1 MDELLARLGAVWDN
15 LLPREQ
21 TLVSVAA
28 GMFAASLVVFAVV
41 MPILNLADRT
51 HSRVD
56 NANQQILAMTRL
68 TREYA
73 EIASRLDG
81 VEQRI
86 EGQSGE
92 RNIRTLLEILA
103 MSSAVKIDSMEERQ
117 AGKNNQYAESKVEV
131 SLKNVSLGQVIKYLH
146 NIESAHRQLSVKS
159 LRIRGRQDKS
169 QLLDVSFAVSSF
181 EPV

>member
-1 MDELLARLGAVWDN
+1 MDELLGRLKTAWDN
-15 LLPREQ
+15 LSPREQ
-21 TLVSVAA
+21 TLVSAAA
-28 GMFAASLVVFAVV
+28 GMLAVSLLAFAVV
-41 MPILNLADRT
+41 MPIVNVADRA

-56 NANQQILAMTRL
+56 SANQQILAMTRL
-68 TREYA
+68 TREYS

-86 EGQSGE
+86 KNQQGQ
-92 RNIRTLLEILA
+92 RNIRTLLEMLA
-103 MSSAVKIDSMEERQ
+103 KKSTVKIDSMEERQ
-117 AGKNNQYAESKVEV
+117 AGKNDQYVESKVEV

-169 QLLDVSFAVSSF
+169 QLLDVTFAVSSF
-181 EPV
+181 EPA